1 MTADDRLKALLAAD
15 RPPARDP
22 AFSLTVAERLARRR
36 AWTTLL
42 ALTPWL
48 ILVSVAAWAIHPVV
62 EAWASAAAPLSSVGG
77 LLVMSLAL
85 LWAVLRLIQAAP
97 PTGRVRR

>member
-1 MTADDRLKALLAAD
+1 MTVDDRLEALLAAD

-22 AFSLTVAERLARRR
+22 AFSLVVAERLARRR

-48 ILVSVAAWAIHPVV
+48 ILVSVAAWAVHPAL
-62 EAWASAAAPLSSVGG
+62 EAWAVAAAPLSSAGG
-77 LLVMSLAL
+77 LLMMTLAL
-85 LWAVLRLIQAAP
+85 LWAVLRLIQSLPPAAP
-97 PTGRVRR
+97 ARR

>member
-1 MTADDRLKALLAAD
+1 MTADDRLEALLAAD

-22 AFSLTVAERLARRR
+22 AFSLAVAERLARRR

-48 ILVSVAAWAIHPVV
+48 VLVSVAAWAVHPVV
-62 EAWASAAAPLSSVGG
+62 EAWAVAAAPLSSAGG
-77 LLVMSLAL
+77 LLVMTMAL
-85 LWAVLRLIQAAP
+85 LWAALRLTQAMP
-97 PTGRVRR
+97 GTRRARR